1 MNQLKILISFALI
14 IHIQVFSQQ
23 KKSICQTA
31 DDPSRI
37 VSIGS
42 SITEIIYFLNSQ
54 DQIIA
59 IDITSNF
66 PEDAKKFPSVG
77 YIRNLSAEGLL
88 STNPSIIISEDDIGP
103 KNIIK
108 QIQDTK
114 TELRIIPEEQTLNGI
129 IQKIQCVGNII
140 GQQEEAEKK
149 ISSEINPVI
158 NKIKEIKKEKD
169 LSNIKIMMILSTEGN
184 STVVAGANTSG
195 DSFIKMLGATNIFE
209 SINGWK
215 AVTAETILL
224 KNPDYIIIPEK
235 DLHKQSNVNT
245 ISENMIL
252 KETNAGKNNGY
263 IIKDG
268 MAILGYGPRTIFTL
282 MDVLNTI
289 TDSN

>member
-1 MNQLKILISFALI
+1 MNQLKLLISFALI

-140 GQQEEAEKK
+140 GHQEEAEEK

-245 ISENMIL
+245 ISENVIL

-289 TDSN
+289 TDGN

>member
-1 MNQLKILISFALI
+1 LFLISELS
-14 IHIQVFSQQ
+14 SQNNFT
-23 KKSICQTA
+23 CNQTKDA
-31 DDPSRI
+31 SRI

-77 YIRNLSAEGLL
+77 YIRNLSTEGLL

-114 TELRIIPEEQTLNGI
+114 TELRIIPEEQTLHGI

-140 GQQEEAEKK
+140 GQQEEAEEK

-184 STVVAGANTSG
+184 STVVAGSNTSG

-245 ISENMIL
+245 ISENVIL

>member
-1 MNQLKILISFALI
+1 MNQLKLLISFALI
-14 IHIQVFSQQ
+14 FHIQVLSQQ
-23 KKSICQTA
+23 KKSICQIA

-140 GQQEEAEKK
+140 GQQKEAEEK

-289 TDSN
+289 TNSN

>member
-23 KKSICQTA
+23 TKSICQTA

-158 NKIKEIKKEKD
+158 NKIKEIKREKD

-184 STVVAGANTSG
+184 STVVAGSNTSG

-245 ISENMIL
+245 ISENVIL

>member
-23 KKSICQTA
+23 TTSICQTA

-103 KNIIK
+103 KNIIN

-140 GQQEEAEKK
+140 GQQKEAEEK

>member
-158 NKIKEIKKEKD
+158 NKIKEIKREKD

-245 ISENMIL
+245 ISENVIL

>member
-23 KKSICQTA
+23 TTSICQTA

-140 GQQEEAEKK
+140 GQQKEAEEK

-245 ISENMIL
+245 ISENVIL

>member
-1 MNQLKILISFALI
+1 
-14 IHIQVFSQQ
+14 
-23 KKSICQTA
+23 
-31 DDPSRI
+31 
-37 VSIGS
+37 
-42 SITEIIYFLNSQ
+42 
-54 DQIIA
+54 
-59 IDITSNF
+59 
-66 PEDAKKFPSVG
+66 
-77 YIRNLSAEGLL
+77 
-88 STNPSIIISEDDIGP
+88 
-103 KNIIK
+103 
-108 QIQDTK
+108 
-114 TELRIIPEEQTLNGI
+114 
-129 IQKIQCVGNII
+129 
-140 GQQEEAEKK
+140 
-149 ISSEINPVI
+149 
-158 NKIKEIKKEKD
+158 
-169 LSNIKIMMILSTEGN
+169 MMILSTEGN

-282 MDVLNTI
+282 MDVLSTI